1 MTRLS
6 VRLFGAAVFAIAAL
20 YTFHASTYQ
29 ITFGDVLGPSVFPV
43 IVGIPMMILAASL
56 AVFPSGEVEWPGP
69 ERLWR
74 QAAALAVFVGYTQVM
89 ELIGFP
95 ITTGI
100 LIALVG
106 IIMGGAPWR
115 AVALGAVFG
124 PGLWALFDQV
134 LGLPLDFLGTLF
146 G

>member
-1 MTRLS
+1 MNGLS

-20 YTFHASTYQ
+20 YTLQAQTYQ

-43 IVGIPMMILAASL
+43 IVGIPMMILSASL
-56 AVFPSGEVEWPGP
+56 VVFPTGQVDWPP
-69 ERLWR
+69 RDRLWR
-74 QAAALAVFVGYTQVM
+74 QAAALAVFVGYTLVM
-89 ELIGFP
+89 EQIGFP
-95 ITTGI
+95 ITTAI
-100 LIALVG
+100 LITAIG

-115 AVALGAVFG
+115 AVLLGAVFG

>member
-1 MTRLS
+1 MTGLS

-20 YTFHASTYQ
+20 YTLQAGSYQ

-43 IVGIPMMILAASL
+43 IVGIPMMILSASL
-56 AVFPSGEVEWPGP
+56 VVFPTGQVEWAG
-69 ERLWR
+69 RDRMWR
-74 QAAALAVFVGYTQVM
+74 QAAALAVFVAYVLLM
-89 ELIGFP
+89 ERVGFP
-95 ITTGI
+95 IATAA
-100 LIALVG
+100 LIALIG

-124 PGLWALFDQV
+124 PGLWALFDRV

>member
-1 MTRLS
+1 MTRMS

-20 YTFHASTYQ
+20 YTLQSQQYL

-43 IVGIPMMILAASL
+43 IVGIPMMILSASL
-56 AVFPSGEVEWPGP
+56 VVFPTGDVAWPGRD
-69 ERLWR
+69 RLWR
-74 QAAALAVFVGYTQVM
+74 QAAALAAFVGYTLVM
-89 ELIGFP
+89 EEVGFPIATAALIALIGF
-95 ITTGI
+95 
-100 LIALVG
+100 
-106 IIMGGAPWR
+106 IMGGSPWR
-115 AVALGAVFG
+115 ALALGAVFG

>member
-1 MTRLS
+1 MNGLS

-20 YTFHASTYQ
+20 YTLQAQTYQ

-43 IVGIPMMILAASL
+43 IVGIPMMILSASL
-56 AVFPSGEVEWPGP
+56 VVFPTGQVDWPP
-69 ERLWR
+69 RDRLWR
-74 QAAALAVFVGYTQVM
+74 QAAALAVFVGYTLVM
-89 ELIGFP
+89 EQIGFP
-95 ITTGI
+95 ITTAI
-100 LIALVG
+100 LIAVIG

-115 AVALGAVFG
+115 AVILGAVFG

>member
-1 MTRLS
+1 MNGVS

-20 YTFHASTYQ
+20 YTQQAGTYQ

-43 IVGIPMMILAASL
+43 IVGIPMMILSASL
-56 AVFPSGEVEWPGP
+56 VVFPTGQVEWPGRD
-69 ERLWR
+69 RLWR
-74 QAAALAVFVGYTQVM
+74 QAAALAVFVGYTLVM
-89 ELIGFP
+89 EQIGFP
-95 ITTGI
+95 ITTAI
-100 LIALVG
+100 LIAVIG
-106 IIMGGAPWR
+106 MIMGGAPWR
-115 AVALGAVFG
+115 AVLLGAVFG

>member
-1 MTRLS
+1 MSGSS

-20 YTFHASTYQ
+20 YTLQAQTYQ

-43 IVGIPMMILAASL
+43 IVGIPMMILSASL
-56 AVFPSGEVEWPGP
+56 VLFPTGQVEWPTRD
-69 ERLWR
+69 RLWR
-74 QAAALAVFVGYTQVM
+74 QAAALGVFIGYVLVM
-89 ELIGFP
+89 EQIGFP
-95 ITTGI
+95 IATAA
-100 LIALVG
+100 LIALLG